1 MQKDTIL
8 EMPVRNFM
16 HIPPVMIREDDEVGD
31 ILQSLR
37 ELNCSKRIMYF
48 YVVNSEDAL
57 EGVVSTRSLLLAS
70 PEEKAKNIM
79 DRTIISLEENTS
91 FEKAMKSLSQ
101 HHLLALPVV
110 DRAKKLIG
118 FFDVQMCLDEN
129 IDLLKERKSHEIFQL
144 LGMRIETTTYRHPFQ
159 AYTKRMP
166 WILCN
171 MVGGI
176 ACAAISYAFK
186 LVLGQVLLLAMFI
199 VLALSESISMQSMTQ
214 SLQILKKHSLPFKK
228 ILSRVF
234 FEIRVAALM
243 SITSAILVGFLS
255 LLWSSAWPISG
266 VIAVG
271 IAVSVVL
278 SAVLGAS
285 IPIILHIN
293 KLDPKVASG
302 PVALTIAD
310 VVTTTIYLAMATW
323 WLI

>member
-1 MQKDTIL
+1 
-8 EMPVRNFM
+8 
-16 HIPPVMIREDDEVGD
+16 
-31 ILQSLR
+31 
-37 ELNCSKRIMYF
+37 
-48 YVVNSEDAL
+48 
-57 EGVVSTRSLLLAS
+57 
-70 PEEKAKNIM
+70 
-79 DRTIISLEENTS
+79 
-91 FEKAMKSLSQ
+91 
-101 HHLLALPVV
+101 
-110 DRAKKLIG
+110 
-118 FFDVQMCLDEN
+118 
-129 IDLLKERKSHEIFQL
+129 
-144 LGMRIETTTYRHPFQ
+144 
-159 AYTKRMP
+159 
-166 WILCN
+166 
-171 MVGGI
+171 
-176 ACAAISYAFK
+176 
-186 LVLGQVLLLAMFI
+186 
-199 VLALSESISMQSMTQ
+199 
-214 SLQILKKHSLPFKK
+214 LKKHSLPFKK